1 MKTLLFVLL
10 LLVVGGVMWVIAK
23 RRGGLPTAGPSM
35 WPFYVRKP
43 LTQPQQVLYHRLVHA
58 LPGHIILAQ
67 VQVSRVLG
75 VNKGANFHEWNNR
88 INRLSYDFVVCG
100 KDSAVFAAIE
110 LDDNTAE
117 SAARRSGTDEKKNKA
132 SLDAGLRL
140 IRWNTRTLPDMA
152 EIQKELAPPAQIG
165 APQEMSGRSSMGKSA
180 A

>member
-1 MKTLLFVLL
+1 M
-10 LLVVGGVMWVIAK
+10 VVGVIWAIAK
-23 RRGGLPTAGPSM
+23 RRGGAPAPGPSK
-35 WPFYVRKP
+35 WPFHVRKP
-43 LTQPQQVLYHRLVHA
+43 LTQPEQVLYHRLVHA

-100 KDSAVFAAIE
+100 KDSAVIAAIE

-132 SLDAGLRL
+132 SLDAGLTL
-140 IRWNTRTLPDMA
+140 IRWNLRMLPDMA
-152 EIQKELAPPAQIG
+152 EIQKEFASPARID
-165 APQEMSGRSSMGKSA
+165 APQERSGRTSMGKGA